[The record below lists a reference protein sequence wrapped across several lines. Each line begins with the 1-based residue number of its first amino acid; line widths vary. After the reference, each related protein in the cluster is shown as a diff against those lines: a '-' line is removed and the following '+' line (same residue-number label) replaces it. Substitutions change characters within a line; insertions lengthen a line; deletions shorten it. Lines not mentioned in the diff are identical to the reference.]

1 MTIKTGVRA
10 FYIGEN
16 QQAPDAIITFTE
28 ENENTIVANGTYVDP
43 SLRGQQVA
51 RKLLDRL
58 VEHARENQ
66 LKIRPTCSYV
76 VKMFERDKTFA
87 DVALLD

>member
-10 FYIGEN
+10 FYVGED
-16 QQAPDAIITFTE
+16 QQAPDAIITYAE
-28 ENENTIVANGTYVDP
+28 ENETTIIANGTYVDP

-58 VEHARENQ
+58 VEHARENN

-76 VKMFERDKTFA
+76 VKMFERDKSFS
-87 DVALLD
+87 DVALFD